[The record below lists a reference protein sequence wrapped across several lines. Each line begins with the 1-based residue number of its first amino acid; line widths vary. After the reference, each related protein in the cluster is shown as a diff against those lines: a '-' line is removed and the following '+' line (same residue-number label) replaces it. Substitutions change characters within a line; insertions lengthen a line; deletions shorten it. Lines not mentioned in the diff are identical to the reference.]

1 MLRHYLKFD
10 TLNIITYQQNNF
22 LYYLDISFYR
32 VFDDLMEVSNFNIN
46 SNF

>member
-1 MLRHYLKFD
+1 MLRHYLKFE
-10 TLNIITYQQNNF
+10 TLNIITYQQHNF

-32 VFDDLMEVSNFNIN
+32 VFGDLMEVSNFNIN